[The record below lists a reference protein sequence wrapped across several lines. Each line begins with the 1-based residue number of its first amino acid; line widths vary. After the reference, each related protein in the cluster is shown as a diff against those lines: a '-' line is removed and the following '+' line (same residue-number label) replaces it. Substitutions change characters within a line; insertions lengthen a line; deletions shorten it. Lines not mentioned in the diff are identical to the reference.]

1 MKKGKGQVFY
11 HLGSQFPVIAVV
23 GLGKNGCSYN
33 EQENID
39 EGQEN
44 VRIAASGMLFT
55 LASSC
60 IVVLR
65 ILHVFFQVLQQ
76 NASDKLKHFVGCIVH
91 SNVQNKLNNSL
102 FLRVFYLNLG
112 HGYKAVLKERWSEG

>member
-33 EQENID
+33 EQEDID

-55 LASSC
+55 LASYC
-60 IVVLR
+60 IIVLR
-65 ILHVFFQVLQQ
+65 ILHVFFQILKQ
-76 NASDKLKHFVGCIVH
+76 NASDKLKQFVGCIVH
-91 SNVQNKLNNSL
+91 SSLQKKLL
-102 FLRVFYLNLG
+102 IIHCV
-112 HGYKAVLKERWSEG
+112 